1 MLETVARHWK
11 DALLAVC
18 SLLFSYLCLEIAYRI
33 YQHQT
38 LPEKISKIVA
48 QVGSTGVSPLYRFD
62 KYTGYRYAAN
72 VEAERGTPWLSHW
85 RTNSHG
91 HVSDDEYPER
101 KPPGEYRIAVFGDSF
116 TANITNNVRW
126 TEVLERQLNAS
137 MRWKASVEGR
147 YTRVLNFAMD
157 GTGLVQFAAM
167 LQHYGL
173 KFEPDLVLVN
183 FISDDILRRLHFPT
197 PPPSTG
203 DRDADIRIYVTE
215 NYINDINWFRAYP
228 ELFAATI
235 GRYWKMSCGLPL
247 EAAVVMATRAQTRYM
262 DRREA
267 VRDGVAALRE
277 MAALSPRIMFF
288 EQPLYY
294 DLINATYPDIAN
306 LSEEFHA
313 AAAGLNIVD
322 MKPRMEALLAAK
334 PKIDPVP
341 LAGLNHQQ
349 IASLAIEQQPEIYR
363 WFFVPDDVHYTDY
376 GTTLYAHEVGN
387 YLIETAFGVSRII
400 GKQSED

>member
-1 MLETVARHWK
+1 
-11 DALLAVC
+11 
-18 SLLFSYLCLEIAYRI
+18 
-33 YQHQT
+33 
-38 LPEKISKIVA
+38 
-48 QVGSTGVSPLYRFD
+48 
-62 KYTGYRYAAN
+62 
-72 VEAERGTPWLSHW
+72 
-85 RTNSHG
+85 
-91 HVSDDEYPER
+91 
-101 KPPGEYRIAVFGDSF
+101 
-116 TANITNNVRW
+116 
-126 TEVLERQLNAS
+126 
-137 MRWKASVEGR
+137 
-147 YTRVLNFAMD
+147 
-157 GTGLVQFAAM
+157 
-167 LQHYGL
+167 
-173 KFEPDLVLVN
+173 
-183 FISDDILRRLHFPT
+183 
-197 PPPSTG
+197 
-203 DRDADIRIYVTE
+203 
-215 NYINDINWFRAYP
+215 
-228 ELFAATI
+228 
-235 GRYWKMSCGLPL
+235 
-247 EAAVVMATRAQTRYM
+247 
-262 DRREA
+262 
-267 VRDGVAALRE
+267 
-277 MAALSPRIMFF
+277 MFF